1 MRALFG
7 TIRRVAADYAAA
19 HQTNLRAMI
28 DEALLGTLALLVL
41 SINAALLLAGVPA

>member
-1 MRALFG
+1 MRVLD

-28 DEALLGTLALLVL
+28 DEALLGTLAVLVL
-41 SINAALLLAGVPA
+41 IINATLLLAGVPA

>member
-1 MRALFG
+1 MRVLD

-28 DEALLGTLALLVL
+28 DEALLGTLAVLVMIINATLLV
-41 SINAALLLAGVPA
+41 AGVPA

>member
-1 MRALFG
+1 MRVLD

-28 DEALLGTLALLVL
+28 DEALLAALAVLVMI
-41 SINAALLLAGVPA
+41 INATLLLAGVPA